1 MKSLVKTLID
11 RKLIG
16 ADAVLTGMV
25 HARALG
31 GITKKMRKEVYCTGI
46 TEQGFSARDENG
58 LTYVMHFDDLDGVD
72 GMDLPRYA
80 RVYNIKPD
88 GGAAKTGKK
97 RGRKPKT
104 VLNTLE
110 AQNGKNQRTNLNH

>member
-1 MKSLVKTLID
+1 MKSLVKLLIE

-16 ADAVLTGMV
+16 ADAVLTGLV
-25 HARALG
+25 HARSLG

-46 TEQGFSARDENG
+46 TEQGFAARDENG
-58 LTYVMHFDDLDGVD
+58 LQYVMHFNDLDGID

-88 GGAAKTGKK
+88 GSRATTGKK
-97 RGRKPKT
+97 RGRKPKA
-104 VLNTLE
+104 VVNTLE
-110 AQNGKNQRTNLNH
+110 A